1 MNERMDAT
9 TNSPF
14 YHADRGFRS
23 AENDVG
29 KLLISQH
36 DWILTTDSKPINPL
50 ILLCR
55 SII

>member
-36 DWILTTDSKPINPL
+36 DWILTTDSQTP
-50 ILLCR
+50 
-55 SII
+55 SQV